1 VLLDFT
7 ADNNV
12 SVQIEG
18 TDNFQSLDHLL
29 MDGGVA
35 HVIHGYWCH

>member
-7 ADNNV
+7 ANNNI

-18 TDNFQSLDHLL
+18 TEDFQSSLDHLL

-35 HVIHGYWCH
+35 HVIHGY